1 MAYVYPSRKRVKKGY
16 EEIKRFEESV
26 FRLESGLRKREDYG
40 RIENL
45 ALQLYRTS
53 NSLKILSKEEKDLIK
68 MLFEEIREE
77 KINFETSKEEHSF
90 WNNLVDYAAAWAG
103 WGLFNLFAL
112 LGSEEIGLSHYFI
125 LGTLSL
131 PLSLHAYHYLAKCWS
146 KRRYKKKVR
155 ENSEKLVEVSRLILN
170 KLTEI

>member
-1 MAYVYPSRKRVKKGY
+1 MAYVYPSRRRVKKGY
-16 EEIKRFEESV
+16 DEIRRFEESV
-26 FRLESGLRKREDYG
+26 FRLESGLRKKEDYR

-53 NSLKILSKEEKDLIK
+53 NSLKILSKEEKDSIR
-68 MLFEEIREE
+68 MLFEGIREE

-90 WNNLVDYAAAWAG
+90 WNNLVDYVAAWGG
-103 WGLFNLFAL
+103 WGL

-170 KLTEI
+170 KL

>member
-1 MAYVYPSRKRVKKGY
+1 MAYIYPSRKRVKESY
-16 EEIKRFEESV
+16 EEIKRFKESV
-26 FRLESGLRKREDYG
+26 FRLESGLRKKEDYR

-53 NSLKILSKEEKDLIK
+53 NSLKILSKEEKDSIK

-77 KINFETSKEEHSF
+77 KNNFETSKEEHSF
-90 WNNLVDYAAAWAG
+90 WNNLVDYVAAWGG
-103 WGLFNLFAL
+103 WGFLNLVALFA
-112 LGSEEIGLSHYFI
+112 SEEIGPYIHYFI

-131 PLSLHAYHYLAKCWS
+131 PLSFHAYHYLAKCWS

-170 KLTEI
+170 KL